1 MIIFLSCKETSLFM
15 LLFIDR
21 NINSTIFW
29 QFNVLTLHKQVIA
42 EFLSVEEAAGIKEA
56 FDMIDTDKK
65 GKINLGELR
74 VGLQKLGHHIPDA
87 DLQILMDAVSAHK
100 HILKSLTVSQNVNL
114 A

>member
-1 MIIFLSCKETSLFM
+1 MPFPLKKILRIFTY
-15 LLFIDR
+15 R

-29 QFNVLTLHKQVIA
+29 QFNFLTLHKQVIA

-56 FDMIDTDKK
+56 FGMIDTDKK

-74 VGLQKLGHHIPDA
+74 VGLQKLGQHIPDA
-87 DLQILMDAVSAHK
+87 DLQILMDAVST
-100 HILKSLTVSQNVNL
+100 HILNSLTAPQNMNL